1 MLRSVGDITIVTMK
15 RRNFLKAGPILG
27 LTGVPFYSLADRP
40 TQLKENSL
48 NEPSQNIPVSGEY
61 DVIVSGAGPAGIA
74 AAIEAGRSGAKT
86 LLLEVRGCLGGV
98 WTAGLLSWILD
109 QANKPGLMREL
120 ENRLE
125 QMGAK
130 SPIDTGARL
139 AYDVEKMK
147 LLLELMCAESNVDVI
162 LHTRVVAAVKTKNQ
176 QLSHV
181 VTESK
186 SGREAWAGK
195 VFIDTSGDGD
205 LAALSGCGFDFGDP
219 KNGAF
224 QPMSLLALISGVQFE
239 EIKSYVRWQ
248 GDTNAASKKLLLEEL
263 VSAGVLP
270 SYTKPSIFPIYDDL
284 FMIMANHEYGFSGLD
299 TRAVTK
305 ATLQARA
312 EIHTIINGLQSL
324 GGRWKNIRLIATA
337 EHIGVREG
345 RRIHGMYT
353 VNTDDLIKGV
363 RHDDAVCRVTFGV
376 DVHSVSRSEDNI
388 DVGYNRGI
396 KVKPYDIPLRA
407 LIAKDVGGL
416 MMAGRCI
423 SGDFIAHSS
432 YRVTGNA
439 VTMGQAVGRVGAVAV
454 AKKKLPQSVT
464 WNETGLAKLDK

>member
-1 MLRSVGDITIVTMK
+1 M
-15 RRNFLKAGPILG
+15 
-27 LTGVPFYSLADRP
+27 
-40 TQLKENSL
+40 
-48 NEPSQNIPVSGEY
+48 
-61 DVIVSGAGPAGIA
+61 
-74 AAIEAGRSGAKT
+74 
-86 LLLEVRGCLGGV
+86 
-98 WTAGLLSWILD
+98 
-109 QANKPGLMREL
+109 
-120 ENRLE
+120 
-125 QMGAK
+125 
-130 SPIDTGARL
+130 
-139 AYDVEKMK
+139 
-147 LLLELMCAESNVDVI
+147 
-162 LHTRVVAAVKTKNQ
+162 
-176 QLSHV
+176 
-181 VTESK
+181 
-186 SGREAWAGK
+186 
-195 VFIDTSGDGD
+195 
-205 LAALSGCGFDFGDP
+205 
-219 KNGAF
+219 
-224 QPMSLLALISGVQFE
+224 
-239 EIKSYVRWQ
+239 
-248 GDTNAASKKLLLEEL
+248 
-263 VSAGVLP
+263 
-270 SYTKPSIFPIYDDL
+270 
-284 FMIMANHEYGFSGLD
+284 
-299 TRAVTK
+299 TK